1 MSHRERI
8 IAGVCVVSSGL
19 AIGMCARP
27 PHFAR
32 LRIARRRSARAAHAR
47 APFRRGGSPC
57 VGCAHR
63 FTLNK
68 WEVERRLEQLSPQDK
83 ADWYAGTY
91 RKPDA

>member
-1 MSHRERI
+1 MD
-8 IAGVCVVSSGL
+8 CV
-19 AIGMCARP
+19 
-27 PHFAR
+27 
-32 LRIARRRSARAAHAR
+32 
-47 APFRRGGSPC
+47 
-57 VGCAHR
+57 HR